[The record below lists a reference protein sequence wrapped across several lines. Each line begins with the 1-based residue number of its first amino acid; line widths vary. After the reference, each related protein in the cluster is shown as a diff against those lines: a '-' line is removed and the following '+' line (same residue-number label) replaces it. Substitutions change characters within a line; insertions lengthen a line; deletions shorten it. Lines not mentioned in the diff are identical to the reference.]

1 MPTITKLPG
10 NVGGVQI
17 SSGDYHL
24 AAIGDDERV
33 YTWGDGNL
41 GQLGRGEFD
50 FCPTPKPV
58 EGLLASEKVRQVVC
72 GPAYTAAVTSNGFVY
87 TFGYGA
93 AGKWNTQEE
102 SVPILSGVLK
112 GKSAVRLACGPIS
125 MCALVTQR
133 HTPDKR
139 LTGWI
144 PDEEI
149 KFCMSCKEP
158 FGAMRRRH
166 HCRKCEGV
174 FCSYCS
180 MYRAPILSKGFAKPV
195 RVCLDCFSSLTK

>member
-1 MPTITKLPG
+1 M
-10 NVGGVQI
+10 
-17 SSGDYHL
+17 
-24 AAIGDDERV
+24 
-33 YTWGDGNL
+33 
-41 GQLGRGEFD
+41 
-50 FCPTPKPV
+50 
-58 EGLLASEKVRQVVC
+58 
-72 GPAYTAAVTSNGFVY
+72 
-87 TFGYGA
+87 
-93 AGKWNTQEE
+93 
-102 SVPILSGVLK
+102 PILSGVLK
-112 GKSAVRLACGPIS
+112 GKSAVRIACGPVS

-133 HTPDKR
+133 RTPDKR

-158 FGAMRRRH
+158 FGPMRRRH

-195 RVCLDCFSSLTK
+195 RVCLDCFSSLTKY